1 MHVAN
6 SDAGRSRAQ
15 LRLATVP
22 TKPSRASESQV
33 QVHGYRRSRT
43 GCPHQGAN
51 PVTSSHG
58 LAFVYSIAIGLLIG
72 IERERSHRGRPR
84 QALGSRTFALL
95 AAVGTLT
102 ALLGTWVVVAGAVVV
117 GCLIIAGYRRTNS
130 DDPGTTTEVAAFA
143 VFLLGV
149 LCVPDARL
157 AAAVA
162 IAFMVLLT
170 GKARIHT
177 FAREVVT
184 DVEIDDAIKF
194 LVIAFVILPLLP
206 DRDIGPYGALNPSH
220 IWLIVV
226 TLTGISWV
234 GYVAVRALGPRRGLL
249 ATGLASGF
257 VSATATTAS
266 MGRLSRT
273 PDQFAPAVA
282 GAQVS
287 SVATYAQLGVIIT
300 VVSPAVALHLA
311 VPLVLG
317 AAVLS
322 LAAVLTYRR
331 SSPSAT
337 QGGAPG
343 NQSDGTGPSRGEHV
357 PVIGGRAFALVPALI
372 LATVLTAALLVGRWG
387 AAVLGPKGAVFASGA
402 AGLADAHAGALSA
415 ATQFSRGVLGMGA
428 ALAAVSAA
436 LVANSIVKC
445 VVAFVAGGGRFG
457 GRFAFGLVPSVL
469 TVVAGLGIV
478 WLVST

>member
-1 MHVAN
+1 
-6 SDAGRSRAQ
+6 
-15 LRLATVP
+15 
-22 TKPSRASESQV
+22 
-33 QVHGYRRSRT
+33 
-43 GCPHQGAN
+43 
-51 PVTSSHG
+51 VTSSHG

-72 IERERSHRGRPR
+72 IERERSHRGGPR

-102 ALLGTWVVVAGAVVV
+102 ALLGTWAVVAGAVVV

-130 DDPGTTTEVAAFA
+130 DDPGTTTEVTAFA
-143 VFLLGV
+143 VFLLGA
-149 LCVPDARL
+149 LCVTDARL

-162 IAFMVLLT
+162 IAFLVLLT
-170 GKARIHT
+170 GKARIHA
-177 FAREVVT
+177 FARDVVT

-234 GYVAVRALGPRRGLL
+234 GYVAVRALGPRRGLM

-266 MGRLSRT
+266 MGRLSRS
-273 PDQFAPAVA
+273 PDRFPPAVA
-282 GAQVS
+282 GAQIA
-287 SVATYAQLGVIIT
+287 SVATYAQLGIIIA
-300 VVSPAVALHLA
+300 VVSPSVALRLA

-322 LAAVLTYRR
+322 LVAVLTYRR
-331 SSPSAT
+331 SPPVA
-337 QGGAPG
+337 APG
-343 NQSDGTGPSRGEHV
+343 DAPDDGSDGTDPSSTEHV

-372 LATVLTAALLVGRWG
+372 LATVLTTALLVGRWG
-387 AAVLGPKGAVFASGA
+387 AAVLGPKGKCSPPGRPDWPTPTQ
-402 AGLADAHAGALSA
+402 GRCRRRPSSA
-415 ATQFSRGVLGMGA
+415 AESSGWGPPSPR
-428 ALAAVSAA
+428 SAWH
-436 LVANSIVKC
+436 SW
-445 VVAFVAGGGRFG
+445 RT
-457 GRFAFGLVPSVL
+457 R
-469 TVVAGLGIV
+469 
-478 WLVST
+478 

>member
-1 MHVAN
+1 M
-6 SDAGRSRAQ
+6 
-15 LRLATVP
+15 
-22 TKPSRASESQV
+22 
-33 QVHGYRRSRT
+33 
-43 GCPHQGAN
+43 
-51 PVTSSHG
+51 TSSHG

-72 IERERSHRGRPR
+72 IERERSHRGGPR

-102 ALLGTWVVVAGAVVV
+102 ALLGAWVVVAGAVVV

-130 DDPGTTTEVAAFA
+130 DDPGTTTEVAALA

-149 LCVPDARL
+149 LCVTDARL

-266 MGRLSRT
+266 MGRLSRSS
-273 PDQFAPAVA
+273 DRFAPAVA
-282 GAQVS
+282 GAQVA
-287 SVATYAQLGVIIT
+287 SVATYAQLGVIIA
-300 VVSPAVALHLA
+300 VVSPAVALRLA

-322 LAAVLTYRR
+322 LVAVLTYRR

-337 QGGAPG
+337 PEGAPG
-343 NQSDGTGPSRGEHV
+343 NQSDGHRSVARRARPGHRRPRLRPGARAHPRHRADRGAPGRPLGRRRPRTERGRV
-357 PVIGGRAFALVPALI
+357 RLRGGRTGRCPRRGAVGGYPVQQRSPRHGGRPRRGQCSSCGELDRKVRRRLRRRRQPLRRPVRTRTGALGTHRNGRPGHRLVG
-372 LATVLTAALLVGRWG
+372 VDLTAVTP
-387 AAVLGPKGAVFASGA
+387 GP
-402 AGLADAHAGALSA
+402 D
-415 ATQFSRGVLGMGA
+415 
-428 ALAAVSAA
+428 
-436 LVANSIVKC
+436 
-445 VVAFVAGGGRFG
+445 
-457 GRFAFGLVPSVL
+457 PSL
-469 TVVAGLGIV
+469 RRHGDHRRSNRPRCESSDLPSWQWHCHG
-478 WLVST
+478 SP

>member
-1 MHVAN
+1 M
-6 SDAGRSRAQ
+6 
-15 LRLATVP
+15 
-22 TKPSRASESQV
+22 
-33 QVHGYRRSRT
+33 
-43 GCPHQGAN
+43 
-51 PVTSSHG
+51 TSSHW

-72 IERERSHRGRPR
+72 IERERSHRGGPR

-95 AAVGTLT
+95 AAAGTLG

-117 GCLIIAGYRRTNS
+117 GGMIIAGYRRTNNE
-130 DDPGTTTEVAAFA
+130 DPGTTTEVTAFA
-143 VFLLGV
+143 VFLLGA
-149 LCVPDARL
+149 LCVTDARL

-162 IAFMVLLT
+162 IAFLILLT
-170 GKARIHT
+170 GKARIHA

-184 DVEIDDAIKF
+184 DVEIDDAVKF

-206 DRDIGPYGALNPSH
+206 DRDVGPYGALNLSH

-234 GYVAVRALGPRRGLL
+234 GYVAVRALGPRRGLM

-266 MGRLSRT
+266 MGRLSRA
-273 PDQFAPAVA
+273 PDRFAPAVA
-282 GAQVS
+282 GAEIA
-287 SVATYAQLGVIIT
+287 SVATYVQLGVIVA
-300 VVSPAVALHLA
+300 VVSPAVALRLA

-322 LAAVLTYRR
+322 LVAVLTYRR
-331 SSPSAT
+331 SPPVDAPGDVSAGTDPSA
-337 QGGAPG
+337 AAA
-343 NQSDGTGPSRGEHV
+343 V
-357 PVIGGRAFALVPALI
+357 PPIGGRAFALVPALV

-415 ATQFSRGVLGMGA
+415 ATQFGRGVLGMGA
-428 ALAAVSAA
+428 TLAAVGVA
-436 LVANSIVKC
+436 LLANSIVKC
-445 VVAFVAGGGRFG
+445 IVAFVAGGGRFG
-457 GRFAFGLVPSVL
+457 ARFALGLVPSVL
-469 TVVAGLGIV
+469 TVAAALGIV
-478 WLVST
+478 WSLST

>member
-1 MHVAN
+1 M
-6 SDAGRSRAQ
+6 
-15 LRLATVP
+15 
-22 TKPSRASESQV
+22 
-33 QVHGYRRSRT
+33 
-43 GCPHQGAN
+43 
-51 PVTSSHG
+51 TSSHG
-58 LAFVYSIAIGLLIG
+58 LAFAYSIAIGLLIG
-72 IERERSHRGRPR
+72 IERERSHRGGPR

-102 ALLGTWVVVAGAVVV
+102 ALIGTWAVVAGAIVV
-117 GCLIIAGYRRTNS
+117 GGLINAGYRRTNNE
-130 DDPGTTTEVAAFA
+130 DPGTTTEVTAFA
-143 VFLLGV
+143 VYLLGA
-149 LCVPDARL
+149 LCVTDARL

-162 IAFMVLLT
+162 IVFLILLA
-170 GKARIHT
+170 GKSRIHA
-177 FAREVVT
+177 FAREIVT

-206 DRDIGPYGALNPSH
+206 DRDVGPYGALNPSH

-234 GYVAVRALGPRRGLL
+234 GYVAVRALGPRRGLM

-266 MGRLSRT
+266 MGRLSRA
-273 PDQFAPAVA
+273 PDRFAPAVA
-282 GAQVS
+282 GAQIA
-287 SVATYAQLGVIIT
+287 SVATYAQLGVIVA
-300 VVSPAVALHLA
+300 VVSPAVAVRLA

-322 LAAVLTYRR
+322 LVAVVTYRH
-331 SSPSAT
+331 SPPVDRPGAT
-337 QGGAPG
+337 
-343 NQSDGTGPSRGEHV
+343 SDGTSPAPAGIT
-357 PVIGGRAFALVPALI
+357 PVIGGRAFALVPALV

-428 ALAAVSAA
+428 TLAAVGVA

-445 VVAFVAGGGRFG
+445 VVAFVSGGSRFG
-457 GRFAFGLVPSVL
+457 VRFAFGLVASVL
-469 TVVAGLGIV
+469 TVVATMAIV
-478 WLVST
+478 WSLSA

>member
-1 MHVAN
+1 M
-6 SDAGRSRAQ
+6 
-15 LRLATVP
+15 TW
-22 TKPSRASESQV
+22 
-33 QVHGYRRSRT
+33 
-43 GCPHQGAN
+43 
-51 PVTSSHG
+51 SHG
-58 LAFVYSIAIGLLIG
+58 IDLVYSVAIGLLIG
-72 IERERSHRGRPR
+72 IERERSHRDGPR

-95 AAVGTLT
+95 AVVGTLT
-102 ALLGTWVVVAGAVVV
+102 ALIGTWVVAAGAVVV
-117 GCLIIAGYRRTNS
+117 GFLIIAGYRRTNS
-130 DDPGTTTEVAAFA
+130 DDPGTTTEVTAFA
-143 VFLLGV
+143 VFLLGA
-149 LCVPDARL
+149 LCATDARL

-162 IAFMVLLT
+162 IAFLVLLT
-170 GKARIHT
+170 GKARIHA

-266 MGRLSRT
+266 MGRLSRS
-273 PDQFAPAVA
+273 PGRFAPAVA
-282 GAQVS
+282 GAQIA
-287 SVATYAQLGVIIT
+287 SVATYAQLGFIVA
-300 VVSPAVALHLA
+300 VVSPPVALRLA

-317 AAVLS
+317 AVVLS
-322 LAAVLTYRR
+322 LAAMLTYRR
-331 SSPSAT
+331 SPPADASADAPSDLVDD
-337 QGGAPG
+337 G
-343 NQSDGTGPSRGEHV
+343 SDGTDPSLADSDRI
-357 PVIGGRAFALVPALI
+357 PVIGGRAFALVPAI
-372 LATVLTAALLVGRWG
+372 VLATVLTAALLVGRWG

-415 ATQFSRGVLGMGA
+415 ATQFSRGVLGMEA
-428 ALAAVSAA
+428 TLAAVGVA

-445 VVAFVAGGGRFG
+445 IVAFVAGGGRFG
-457 GRFAFGLVPSVL
+457 GRFAIGLVPSVL
-469 TVVAGLGIV
+469 TVMAALGVV
-478 WLVST
+478 WTVST